1 MRARKV
7 RALVGWVNSSRCV
20 LRPIAAAVTT
30 VVTGRFWLTA
40 SILDTALSEANQL
53 GMSNT
58 QLSPGGQYAIGAA
71 CCLLG
76 VGLLA
81 VSVMQFLQDS
91 AGGWSSDAIAGAG
104 AGAVFAFGGA
114 VMLTPPGV
122 GRLRLVLAA
131 LLVTSW
137 ALAADWIAFGPGVRH
152 FTTSVSRSGSVSFPV
167 DPWKGR
173 LMFAIV
179 AVLLDLFAGGLWY
192 VLVRRWRRP

>member
-1 MRARKV
+1 MLGQLETLFSAPYSGRHHN
-7 RALVGWVNSSRCV
+7 GRCQQV
-20 LRPIAAAVTT
+20 CGIRC
-30 VVTGRFWLTA
+30 WY
-40 SILDTALSEANQL
+40 SIPERNQL

-81 VSVMQFLQDS
+81 VSATIFLQDS
-91 AGGWSSDAIAGAG
+91 ASGWSSDAIPGAG

-114 VMLTPPGV
+114 VMLTPPGR

-137 ALAADWIAFGPGVRH
+137 ALATDWIAFGPGARQ
-152 FTTSVSRSGSVSFPV
+152 FTTSISRSGSVSFPV
-167 DPWKGR
+167 DPLTGR
-173 LMFAIV
+173 IMFGIV
-179 AVLLDLFAGGLWY
+179 ALLLDLFAGGLWY
-192 VLVRRWRRP
+192 VLVRRWRRA

>member
-1 MRARKV
+1 
-7 RALVGWVNSSRCV
+7 
-20 LRPIAAAVTT
+20 
-30 VVTGRFWLTA
+30 
-40 SILDTALSEANQL
+40 
-53 GMSNT
+53 MSNT

-81 VSVMQFLQDS
+81 VSVMLFLEDP
-91 AGGWSSDAIAGAG
+91 ADGWSSNAIPGAG

-114 VMLTPPGV
+114 VMLTPPGD

-137 ALAADWIAFGPGVRH
+137 ALATDWIAFGPGDRQ
-152 FTTSVSRSGSVSFPV
+152 FTTSVSRSGSVSFPL

-173 LMFAIV
+173 LVSGIG

-192 VLVRRWRRP
+192 VLLRRWRRP

>member
-1 MRARKV
+1 MSTRDAVFSARQ
-7 RALVGWVNSSRCV
+7 RPLAQRSLPALRC
-20 LRPIAAAVTT
+20 LH
-30 VVTGRFWLTA
+30 
-40 SILDTALSEANQL
+40 SIPESEKRNRL

-58 QLSPGGQYAIGAA
+58 QLSPGGQYAIGTA

-81 VSVMQFLQDS
+81 VSAMTFLQDS
-91 AGGWSSDAIAGAG
+91 ASEWSSEIAGAG

-114 VMLTPPGV
+114 VMLTPPGG
-122 GRLRLVLAA
+122 GRLRLVFAA

-137 ALAADWIAFGPGVRH
+137 ALATDWIAFGPGVRQ
-152 FTTSVSRSGSVSFPV
+152 FTTSISQSGSVSFPV

-173 LMFAIV
+173 IVFGIV

-192 VLVRRWRRP
+192 VLMRRWRRL

>member
-1 MRARKV
+1 MLGQLKTLFSAPYSGRHHNGRHQQV
-7 RALVGWVNSSRCV
+7 CGLRC
-20 LRPIAAAVTT
+20 
-30 VVTGRFWLTA
+30 WY
-40 SILDTALSEANQL
+40 SIPERNQL

>member
-1 MRARKV
+1 MLGQLETLFSAPYSGRHHN
-7 RALVGWVNSSRCV
+7 GRCQQV
-20 LRPIAAAVTT
+20 CGIRC
-30 VVTGRFWLTA
+30 WY
-40 SILDTALSEANQL
+40 SIPERNQL

-81 VSVMQFLQDS
+81 VSATIFLQDS
-91 AGGWSSDAIAGAG
+91 ASGWSSDAIPGAG

-114 VMLTPPGV
+114 VMLTPPGR

-137 ALAADWIAFGPGVRH
+137 ALATDWIAFAPGVRH
-152 FTTSVSRSGSVSFPV
+152 FTNSISRSGSVSFPV

-173 LMFAIV
+173 ITFGIV

-192 VLVRRWRRP
+192 VLVRRWRRA

>member
-1 MRARKV
+1 MLGQLETLFSAPYSGRHHN
-7 RALVGWVNSSRCV
+7 GRCQQV
-20 LRPIAAAVTT
+20 CGLRC
-30 VVTGRFWLTA
+30 WY
-40 SILDTALSEANQL
+40 SIPERNQL

-81 VSVMQFLQDS
+81 VSVMLFLEDP
-91 AGGWSSDAIAGAG
+91 ADGWSSNAIPGAGAG

-114 VMLTPPGV
+114 VMLTPPGA